1 MTFEIVLQKDCGFH
15 LACPFL
21 PPHLITLRE
30 ASCRVVSCCL
40 NRVLMSLANSQGGPE
55 ARYSLVKEL
64 AKDSSQ
70 SDLEMISAPVNTF
83 KSLVKDPEAEP
94 LS

>member
-1 MTFEIVLQKDCGFH
+1 MTFEITLQKDCGFH

-30 ASCRVVSCCL
+30 ASCRVVSCSL
-40 NRVLMSLANSQGGPE
+40 NTVLMSPANSQRGPE

-64 AKDSSQ
+64 AKEPSQ
-70 SDLEMISAPVNTF
+70 SDLEVISAPVIHLQ
-83 KSLVKDPEAEP
+83 KP
-94 LS
+94 